1 MSDIKVRS
9 LEEDAP
15 EVKITSEVPPQEEEQ
30 KVEEKQEE
38 TVEETTQDSKEEQ
51 VEETK
56 VESPAV
62 EEEVQEE
69 VKEEPQEVLSNTEQK
84 DIELPEDVKSFLKFR
99 EETGRGMDDYVKL
112 NINYD
117 EMDQADLLRQYV
129 KQEKPH
135 FDEDDISYYIES
147 NFVSNEDDDENVAR
161 RKKLDLKETIYKAK
175 QYFNK
180 LKDDYYTPVESTGQ
194 VPEDYQ
200 EAFSFY
206 SDYKKKQEKQELLS
220 QKRGQY
226 FLEQTNKLYDQIEG
240 FEFDLGDSKQVY
252 KINDKE
258 SAKKQTASLNDF
270 VGKFLDKDGYIKD
283 TVGYHRAMTLA
294 AQPDQFA
301 KYFYELGK
309 ASAVDGIVKET
320 KNIDMTVKS
329 NTGQTEDGRTKFRV
343 MDSGSGSSLKI
354 KKRN

>member
-15 EVKITSEVPPQEEEQ
+15 EVKITSETPQVEEQ
-30 KVEEKQEE
+30 QIEEKQEE
-38 TVEETTQDSKEEQ
+38 TVEETKQDPKQEQ
-51 VEETK
+51 VEEAK
-56 VESPAV
+56 ADAPAV
-62 EEEVQEE
+62 EEEVR
-69 VKEEPQEVLSNTEQK
+69 EEPEEVLSNTEEK
-84 DIELPEDVKSFLKFR
+84 NIDLPEDVKAFIKFK

-112 NINYD
+112 NVNYD

-135 FDEDDISYYIES
+135 FDEDDVSYYIES
-147 NFVSNEDDDENVAR
+147 NYVALEDDDDNVAR
-161 RKKLDLKETIYKAK
+161 KKKLDLKETIYKAK
-175 QYFNK
+175 EHFNK
-180 LKDDYYTPVESTGQ
+180 LKENYYSPVESTGD
-194 VPEDYQ
+194 VPEEY
-200 EAFSFY
+200 EKAFSFY
-206 SDYKKKQEKQELLS
+206 SDYKKKQDKQEILS
-220 QKRGQY
+220 QKRGQF

-258 SAKKQTASLNDF
+258 SAKKQTASLNEF

-283 TVGYHRAMTLA
+283 TAGYHRAMTIA

-309 ASAVDGIVKET
+309 ANAVDGIVKET

-329 NTGQTEDGRTKFRV
+329 NTGQTEDGRTRFRAV
-343 MDSGSGSSLKI
+343 DSGSGSSLKI

>member
-15 EVKITSEVPPQEEEQ
+15 EVKITSETPQVEEQ
-30 KVEEKQEE
+30 QIEEKQEE
-38 TVEETTQDSKEEQ
+38 AVEENKQDPKEEQ
-51 VEETK
+51 VEEAK
-56 VESPAV
+56 ADAPAV
-62 EEEVQEE
+62 EEEVR
-69 VKEEPQEVLSNTEQK
+69 EEPEEVLSNTEEK
-84 DIELPEDVKSFLKFR
+84 NIDLPEDVKAFIKFK

-112 NINYD
+112 NVNYD

-135 FDEDDISYYIES
+135 FDEDDVSYYIES
-147 NFVSNEDDDENVAR
+147 NYVALEDDDDNVAR
-161 RKKLDLKETIYKAK
+161 KKKLDLKETIYKAK
-175 QYFNK
+175 EHFNK
-180 LKDDYYTPVESTGQ
+180 LKENYYSPVESTGD
-194 VPEDYQ
+194 VPEEY
-200 EAFSFY
+200 EKAFSFY
-206 SDYKKKQEKQELLS
+206 SDYKKKQDKQEILS
-220 QKRGQY
+220 QKRGQF

-258 SAKKQTASLNDF
+258 SAKKQTASLNEF

-283 TVGYHRAMTLA
+283 TAGYHRAMTIA

-309 ASAVDGIVKET
+309 ANAVDGIVKET

-329 NTGQTEDGRTKFRV
+329 NTGQTEDGRTRFRAV
-343 MDSGSGSSLKI
+343 DSGSGSSLKI

>member
-175 QYFNK
+175 QHFNK
-180 LKDDYYTPVESTGQ
+180 LKEDYYTPVESTGQ

-258 SAKKQTASLNDF
+258 SAKNKRPASM
-270 VGKFLDKDGYIKD
+270 I
-283 TVGYHRAMTLA
+283 
-294 AQPDQFA
+294 
-301 KYFYELGK
+301 
-309 ASAVDGIVKET
+309 
-320 KNIDMTVKS
+320 
-329 NTGQTEDGRTKFRV
+329 
-343 MDSGSGSSLKI
+343 SSE
-354 KKRN
+354 NF

>member
-1 MSDIKVRS
+1 MADIKVRS

-15 EVKITSEVPPQEEEQ
+15 EVKITSETPQVEEQ
-30 KVEEKQEE
+30 QIEEKQEE
-38 TVEETTQDSKEEQ
+38 AVEENKQDPKEEQ
-51 VEETK
+51 VEEAK
-56 VESPAV
+56 ADAPAV
-62 EEEVQEE
+62 EEEVR
-69 VKEEPQEVLSNTEQK
+69 EEPEEVLSNTEEK
-84 DIELPEDVKSFLKFR
+84 NIDLPEDVKAFIKFK

-112 NINYD
+112 NVNYD

-135 FDEDDISYYIES
+135 FDEDDVSYYIES
-147 NFVSNEDDDENVAR
+147 NYVALEDDDDNVAR
-161 RKKLDLKETIYKAK
+161 KKKLDLKETIYKAK
-175 QYFNK
+175 EHFNK
-180 LKDDYYTPVESTGQ
+180 LKENYYSPVESTGD
-194 VPEDYQ
+194 VPEEY
-200 EAFSFY
+200 EKAFSFY
-206 SDYKKKQEKQELLS
+206 SDYKKKQDKQEILS
-220 QKRGQY
+220 QKRGQF

-258 SAKKQTASLNDF
+258 SAKKQTASLNEF

-283 TVGYHRAMTLA
+283 TAGYHRAMTIA

-309 ASAVDGIVKET
+309 ANAVDGIVKET

-329 NTGQTEDGRTKFRV
+329 NTGQTEDGRTRFRAV
-343 MDSGSGSSLKI
+343 DSGSGSSLKI

>member
-15 EVKITSEVPPQEEEQ
+15 EVKITSETPQVEEQ
-30 KVEEKQEE
+30 QIEEKQEE
-38 TVEETTQDSKEEQ
+38 TVEENKQDPKEEQ
-51 VEETK
+51 VEEAK
-56 VESPAV
+56 ADAPAV
-62 EEEVQEE
+62 EEEVR
-69 VKEEPQEVLSNTEQK
+69 EEPEEVLSNTEEK
-84 DIELPEDVKSFLKFR
+84 NIDLPEDVKAFIKFK

-112 NINYD
+112 NVNYD

-135 FDEDDISYYIES
+135 FDEDDVSYYIES
-147 NFVSNEDDDENVAR
+147 NYVALEDDDDNVAR
-161 RKKLDLKETIYKAK
+161 KKKLDLKETIYKAK
-175 QYFNK
+175 EHFNK
-180 LKDDYYTPVESTGQ
+180 LKENYYSPVESTGD
-194 VPEDYQ
+194 VPEEY
-200 EAFSFY
+200 EKAFSFY
-206 SDYKKKQEKQELLS
+206 SDYKKKQDKQEILS
-220 QKRGQY
+220 QKRGQF

-258 SAKKQTASLNDF
+258 SAKKQTASLNEF

-283 TVGYHRAMTLA
+283 TAGYHRAMTIA

-309 ASAVDGIVKET
+309 ANAVDGIVKET

-329 NTGQTEDGRTKFRV
+329 NTGQTEDGRTRFRAV
-343 MDSGSGSSLKI
+343 DSGSGSSLKI